1 MLPCLRIPAMKT
13 ASISLQAKQSAANQL
28 NRIRKAIYDLETFP
42 LRYKLV
48 EWEPWSS
55 MNVHQFSVNNYE
67 IFYIVDEERKNVS
80 VIHVFTADE
89 ILKASSKTNRLNA
102 EGAVAKYS
110 PENRRKSLGAVAG
123 NLQKQSPRLFL
134 FGII

>member
-1 MLPCLRIPAMKT
+1 MSKYKVTISSDAIEDLRDIHSYIT
-13 ASISLQAKQSAANQL
+13 FSLQAKQSAANQL

-80 VIHVFTADE
+80 VIHVFYGGRNIE
-89 ILKASSKTNRLNA
+89 S
-102 EGAVAKYS
+102 
-110 PENRRKSLGAVAG
+110 
-123 NLQKQSPRLFL
+123 
-134 FGII
+134 IIQNEST